1 MRERVKWGNIKER
14 YKWFEEQRRITHRD
28 VMLKN
33 DTKDEEDSEKIYWKL
48 NTKYTKKQ
56 SNRVKNLEEEKIWRY

>member
-1 MRERVKWGNIKER
+1 
-14 YKWFEEQRRITHRD
+14 
-28 VMLKN
+28 MLMN
-33 DTKDEEDSEKIYWKL
+33 DSKDEEDSEKIYWKL